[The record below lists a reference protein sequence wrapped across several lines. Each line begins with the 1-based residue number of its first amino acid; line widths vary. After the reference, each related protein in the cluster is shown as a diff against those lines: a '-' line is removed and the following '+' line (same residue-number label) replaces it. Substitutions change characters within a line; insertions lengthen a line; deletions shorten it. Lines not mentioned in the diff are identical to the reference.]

1 MTMNPPHFFIV
12 IEIETIDNKNLSEK
26 MQYDGIVHLLT
37 YLGSPILRRVTT
49 TARGVN
55 ICRPVTESPPTC
67 MRDKPPHQGLRLLH
81 SCASLQT
88 VCGFFNVPQN
98 LYVQGLLEGAYGFF
112 VLIRE
117 DYKGA
122 FHLPELAGWTIAG
135 PVSLQN

>member
-1 MTMNPPHFFIV
+1 
-12 IEIETIDNKNLSEK
+12 
-26 MQYDGIVHLLT
+26 
-37 YLGSPILRRVTT
+37 
-49 TARGVN
+49 
-55 ICRPVTESPPTC
+55 

-81 SCASLQT
+81 SCTSLRT

-122 FHLPELAGWTIAG
+122 FHLPELGGWTIA
-135 PVSLQN
+135 